1 MLKSSQY
8 VECRSY
14 AILKVIKTRNMVKIF
29 MQVVIH
35 MYCLLFQLK
44 NGKIFSGTTSGLIQ
58 GIFSGCDSVAV
69 LNHTDCGSLVVT
81 SQEIKRA
88 FIL

>member
-1 MLKSSQY
+1 
-8 VECRSY
+8 
-14 AILKVIKTRNMVKIF
+14 MVKIF

-69 LNHTDCGSLVVT
+69 LNHTCRLRFTCSDLARNKKSV
-81 SQEIKRA
+81 Q
-88 FIL
+88 FINTKV